1 MFPFDD
7 AKVRRNSITAMDLD
21 TKNTKNSIILD
32 GNQET
37 VCVHSA
43 IFGVLLLVLLFNP
56 CTFLGLPDDYIV
68 VITEVLAEVDIEDQG
83 TVGRNAGLCY
93 AFIA

>member
-1 MFPFDD
+1 
-7 AKVRRNSITAMDLD
+7 MDLD

-43 IFGVLLLVLLFNP
+43 ILVFYDGFYSSIQVPSLAFQM
-56 CTFLGLPDDYIV
+56 
-68 VITEVLAEVDIEDQG
+68 IT
-83 TVGRNAGLCY
+83 
-93 AFIA
+93 